1 MVYHTADL
9 ICTKITTLISMPRYV
24 IKVKVRSRSF
34 GTYDYNWWTI
44 CWSWSGGCRSESR
57 KELSFR
63 SAVELHIWTGSFTPP
78 HPTVTICLPPA
89 QYHVHQRNVRGPI
102 PGSVMNDAGYY
113 GQFPVAKPG
122 WYQHIS
128 VRGGWGGGPAAG
140 ATGPPGGHFGQFLR
154 SFLRCAVVQTQS
166 HVSNTMQ

>member
-1 MVYHTADL
+1 
-9 ICTKITTLISMPRYV
+9 MPRYV

-78 HPTVTICLPPA
+78 TRPLPSVYHQLCIMYIKETSGVQSQAQSWMMQVITVSFQWLNLDDINTL
-89 QYHVHQRNVRGPI
+89 VLEG
-102 PGSVMNDAGYY
+102 D
-113 GQFPVAKPG
+113 
-122 WYQHIS
+122 
-128 VRGGWGGGPAAG
+128 GGGGGGGPAAG
-140 ATGPPGGHFGQFLR
+140 ATGPPGGQFLR